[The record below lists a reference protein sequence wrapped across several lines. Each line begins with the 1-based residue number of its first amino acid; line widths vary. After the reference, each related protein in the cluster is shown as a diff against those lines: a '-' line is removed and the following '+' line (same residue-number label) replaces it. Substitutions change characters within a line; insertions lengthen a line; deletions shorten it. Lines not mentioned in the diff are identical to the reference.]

1 MFFKKKN
8 VNDNIPVDTEG
19 LNHIAFIMDGNGRW
33 AKKRGMPRE
42 YGHKVGAKVF
52 RNLVEY
58 CGDIG
63 IGCVTVYA
71 FSTEN
76 WKRPENEVKSIM
88 NLFREYLDDAI
99 RTMMEKDIRIVFL
112 GDKSIFPDDIRETM
126 IGIERDSRGNGRRLN
141 IAMNYG
147 GRDEIVHAVNQLIAE
162 GVHDVTE
169 EMISRKLYTLDAPE
183 PDLIVRTGGELRTSN
198 FLMWQGAYSELYFT
212 DILWPDLKESDVDD
226 AVREF
231 NRRNRLFGG
240 V

>member
-1 MFFKKKN
+1 MFFKKKKEEQN
-8 VNDNIPVDTEG
+8 TVVDTAG
-19 LNHIAFIMDGNGRW
+19 INHIAFIMDGNGRW

-76 WKRPENEVKSIM
+76 WRRPENEVRSIM

-112 GDKSIFPDDIRETM
+112 GDKGIFPEDIRETM
-126 IGIERDSRGNGRRLN
+126 LGIERDSEGNTRRLN

-147 GRDEIVHAVNQLIAE
+147 GRDEIAHAVNLLIAE
-162 GVHDVTE
+162 GVESVTE
-169 EMISRKLYTLDAPE
+169 DMISERLYTLDAPE
-183 PDLIVRTGGELRTSN
+183 PDLIVRTGGELRLSN
-198 FLMWQGAYSELYFT
+198 FLMWQSAYSELYFT
-212 DILWPDLKESDVDD
+212 DTLWPDLTEADVDA
-226 AVREF
+226 AVAEF
-231 NRRNRLFGG
+231 NRRTRRFGG

>member
-1 MFFKKKN
+1 MFFKKKT
-8 VNDNIPVDTEG
+8 VIEDIPVDTER
-19 LNHIAFIMDGNGRW
+19 LDHIAFIMDGNGRW

-76 WKRPENEVKSIM
+76 WKRPESEVKSIM
-88 NLFREYLDDAI
+88 NLFREYLDDAV

-112 GDKSIFPDDIRETM
+112 GDKSIFPEDIKETM
-126 IGIERDSRGNGRRLN
+126 LGIEFDSRGNSRRLN

-147 GRDEIVHAVNQLIAE
+147 GRDEIAHAVNQLIAE
-162 GVHDVTE
+162 GVTEVTE
-169 EMISRKLYTLDAPE
+169 DLISERLYTLDAPE
-183 PDLIVRTGGELRTSN
+183 PDLIVRTGGELRLSN
-198 FLMWQGAYSELYFT
+198 FLMWQSAYSELYFT
-212 DILWPDLKESDVDD
+212 DTLWPDLTEADVDA
-226 AVREF
+226 AVIEF
-231 NRRNRLFGG
+231 NRRTRRFGG

>member
-1 MFFKKKN
+1 
-8 VNDNIPVDTEG
+8 
-19 LNHIAFIMDGNGRW
+19 MDGNGRW

-76 WKRPENEVKSIM
+76 WRRPENEVKSIM

-112 GDKSIFPDDIRETM
+112 GDKGIFPDDIRETM
-126 IGIERDSRGNGRRLN
+126 LGIERDSASNRRRLN
-141 IAMNYG
+141 IAMNL
-147 GRDEIVHAVNQLIAE
+147 R
-162 GVHDVTE
+162 
-169 EMISRKLYTLDAPE
+169 RKLFE
-183 PDLIVRTGGELRTSN
+183 HI
-198 FLMWQGAYSELYFT
+198 
-212 DILWPDLKESDVDD
+212 
-226 AVREF
+226 
-231 NRRNRLFGG
+231 
-240 V
+240 